1 MDSGVPEARGVPQGS
16 AAVPHFPIN
25 MERGRCQI
33 RGNKLKEAADWAPK
47 NGLKGKKK
55 KKRRVLKVVKPLEKK
70 RQNFG
75 MRAMEFRDMG
85 KWGEKPEFWTGQD

>member
-1 MDSGVPEARGVPQGS
+1 MGS
-16 AAVPHFPIN
+16 QKWIK
-25 MERGRCQI
+25 R
-33 RGNKLKEAADWAPK
+33 
-47 NGLKGKKK
+47 KKK